1 MATAN
6 QEARVDLPVKGMH
19 CASCVNKVEAA
30 LAGVPGVLE
39 AQVNLATER
48 ARVALLPDRAS
59 VADLRA
65 AVRAAGYEIPEEV
78 PGEACLLYTSPS
90 PRD

>member
-6 QEARVDLPVKGMH
+6 QEARLDLPVKGMH

-48 ARVALLPDRAS
+48 ARLVVLPGQVS
-59 VADLRA
+59 VADLSA
-65 AVRAAGYEIPEEV
+65 AVRAAGVQP
-78 PGEACLLYTSPS
+78 A
-90 PRD
+90 PRSSQARRPAPVSEK